1 MSDTHTFR
9 EAVWQLFKSRPGQW
23 IDGREIATVGGAYAW
38 RTRISDCRK
47 VYGATIENRIV
58 NVYGQKGPAMVAKAS
73 QYRYLPKDLIEVAS

>member
-9 EAVWQLFKSRPGQW
+9 EAVWQLFKSRPDQW

-58 NVYGQKGPAMVAKAS
+58 HKHDHCDVSYSWRES
-73 QYRYLPKDLIEVAS
+73 QYRYVPFCHD